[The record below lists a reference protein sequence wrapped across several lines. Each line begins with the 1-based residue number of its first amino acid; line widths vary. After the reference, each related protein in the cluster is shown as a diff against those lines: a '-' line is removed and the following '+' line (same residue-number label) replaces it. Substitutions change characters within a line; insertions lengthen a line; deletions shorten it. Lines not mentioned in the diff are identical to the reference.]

1 MLGVWG
7 FGVYIGYY
15 DFRAQDGAL
24 GLNIYIEREREKG
37 FKLPQCL
44 KYICFDNR
52 IQPIMLGFGSRG

>member
-24 GLNIYIEREREKG
+24 GLNIYIYIERERERKG
-37 FKLPQCL
+37 LSCP
-44 KYICFDNR
+44 NA
-52 IQPIMLGFGSRG
+52 